1 MDRQVAAFAQFMI
14 VFVPSLII
22 IIGAGVW
29 AHRFV
34 ERTNRLSREPREN
47 LPGDDARMQRLEHA
61 VEAIAVEVE
70 RLGEGQRFVT
80 KLLTDKASDGRAAEL
95 LSQRGRSITPH

>member
-1 MDRQVAAFAQFMI
+1 MDRHIQAFAQFMI
-14 VFVPSLII
+14 VFVPSLIL
-22 IIGAGVW
+22 IIGVGVW

-34 ERTNRLSREPREN
+34 ERTNRMGHEPKQ
-47 LPGDDARMQRLEHA
+47 LPDDARLQRLEHA

-80 KLLTDKASDGRAAEL
+80 KILTEKGSELRAEL
-95 LSQRGRSITPH
+95 PSQRGRVITPH